1 MGEEVVV
8 DEEEMAEEVGEEE
21 VGEEEKVVDEVEEK
35 EVGKAPLTGLK
46 QKKKD

>member
-1 MGEEVVV
+1 
-8 DEEEMAEEVGEEE
+8 MAEEVGEEE